1 MVVHTSYPGLD
12 LPLPR
17 PAELRATV
25 ASMRSMFRLLLLWL
39 MAVALPLQGFSAGGA
54 QHCVPMHERM
64 QVTEARDLGHGDHH
78 HAAASDAD
86 AQAEALDHPVPKSP
100 AKTGAFKCSAC
111 AACCV
116 ALGLPASA
124 PAVPGQPAGGPQLRA
139 PEAAM
144 AAFLTD
150 GLERPPRTVL
160 A

>member
-1 MVVHTSYPGLD
+1 
-12 LPLPR
+12 
-17 PAELRATV
+17 
-25 ASMRSMFRLLLLWL
+25 MRSTFRLLLLWL
-39 MAVALPLQGFSAGGA
+39 MAVALPLQGFAAAGA

-64 QVTEARDLGHGDHH
+64 QVVEAHDLGHGDHH
-78 HAAASDAD
+78 HAAAVDAD
-86 AQAEALDHPVPKSP
+86 AQAEPLDHPVPESP

-124 PAVPGQPAGGPQLRA
+124 TELPGQPAGGLQPLA
-139 PEAAM
+139 PKATE

>member
-1 MVVHTSYPGLD
+1 
-12 LPLPR
+12 
-17 PAELRATV
+17 
-25 ASMRSMFRLLLLWL
+25 MRSTFRLLLLWL
-39 MAVALPLQGFSAGGA
+39 MAVALPLQGFAAAGA

-64 QVTEARDLGHGDHH
+64 QVMATHDPGHGDHH
-78 HAAASDAD
+78 HAVTVDAD
-86 AQAEALDHPVPKSP
+86 AQAEAPGHTVPEST

-124 PAVPGQPAGGPQLRA
+124 PALPGQPADGLQPLA
-139 PEAAM
+139 PEATE

>member
-1 MVVHTSYPGLD
+1 
-12 LPLPR
+12 
-17 PAELRATV
+17 
-25 ASMRSMFRLLLLWL
+25 MRSTFRLLLLWL
-39 MAVALPLQGFSAGGA
+39 MAVALPLQGFAAAGA

-64 QVTEARDLGHGDHH
+64 QVTQAHDLGHGGHH
-78 HAAASDAD
+78 GVAAADAD
-86 AQAEALDHPVPKSP
+86 GQAEAPGHSMPDPA

-124 PAVPGQPAGGPQLRA
+124 AQLPGQPAGGLQPSA
-139 PEAAM
+139 AEASA

-150 GLERPPRTVL
+150 GLERPPRSVL

>member
-1 MVVHTSYPGLD
+1 M
-12 LPLPR
+12 R
-17 PAELRATV
+17 PT
-25 ASMRSMFRLLLLWL
+25 FRLLLLWL
-39 MAVALPLQGFSAGGA
+39 MAVALPLQGFAAAGA

-64 QVTEARDLGHGDHH
+64 QVKEAHHLGHGDHH
-78 HAAASDAD
+78 HAAAVDADAD
-86 AQAEALDHPVPKSP
+86 AQAEVLDQPVPEST

-124 PAVPGQPAGGPQLRA
+124 PALPGQPVGGLQLWA

-150 GLERPPRTVL
+150 GLERPPRSVL